1 MSRISRQLVRLSF
14 VVGLLAVLFFV
25 LKAGVGS
32 DPPTHVSVIRPV
44 RQTFTSYITTNGKVE
59 PIEPRTV
66 QARLTTFIE
75 RILIKEGDPVRQGQ
89 PLMTLDGTEFQ
100 SQLANAK
107 EQLVSAESDRAI
119 GLAGGAPQELAQL
132 ENDLAKTEVE
142 IQRLRRQN
150 ESLTRL
156 YAREAATRDEVEQN
170 KAALEKAET
179 DKRLIE
185 RRKNAIAQS
194 SKLQAERAFLRAEEA
209 RTSIQSLQE
218 KMNSARLTAPVSGT
232 VYSLPARQGTLVHI
246 GDPVAEIADLTH
258 VRVRAFV
265 DEPDLGSLNHGQA
278 IEVSWDALPNRKWV
292 GEVVQLPKT
301 IVARGSRNVGEVL
314 CSVDNEKTELLPET
328 NVNVRIRTA
337 EHSNSVTIPRSAVLT
352 EGNKRFVWGIDSNRL
367 RKQAV
372 TVGLSNM
379 QDYEIVSGL
388 TENDLVAL
396 PGNVELHEGQVVTFT
411 DLP

>member
-1 MSRISRQLVRLSF
+1 MLRIPRQLVRLLF
-14 VVGLLAVLFFV
+14 AAGLLAVLIFLF
-25 LKAGVGS
+25 KAGVGS

-89 PLMTLDGTEFQ
+89 TLMTLDGTEFQ
-100 SQLANAK
+100 SQLVGVK
-107 EQLVSAESDRAI
+107 EQLVTAESDRAI
-119 GLAGGAPQELAQL
+119 ALSGGAPQELAQL
-132 ENDLAKTEVE
+132 ENDLAKTEAE

-156 YAREAATRDEVEQN
+156 FAREAATRDEVEQN

-185 RRKNAIAQS
+185 RKKNAIAQS
-194 SKLQAERAFLRAEEA
+194 SKLLAERASLRAEEA
-209 RTSIQSLQE
+209 RTSIRSLQE
-218 KMNSARLTAPVSGT
+218 KMNSARLAAPVSGT

-265 DEPDLGSLNHGQA
+265 DEPELGSLKNGQA
-278 IEVSWDALPNRKWV
+278 VEVSWDALPNRMWV

-337 EHSNSVTIPRSAVLT
+337 EHSNSLTIPRSAVLT

-367 RKQAV
+367 RKLLV
-372 TVGLSNM
+372 TVGTSNM

-388 TENDLVAL
+388 TENDLIAL

-411 DLP
+411 DQP